1 MGCSSPQGALQV
13 LEAVPRGEWNV
24 RWDAEGQ
31 REPLRLELERAV
43 HPTPDRGLRRL
54 ALVGVC
60 EEQGRLLPERA
71 VFVEESA
78 GERADRLGGA
88 GLVERVANVQQPAT
102 QARKRRGNAVE
113 YGRVVAGWEP
123 KVRLV
128 EQGIHSRSEPANEP
142 RSAVA
147 GPAATDRVPMPQ
159 GLLMKQGGELDRLS
173 LAMSWCLRAQG
184 PDASVQRRAER
195 LTLGVEQPLSD
206 PHEQLVEVFEQ
217 PRVARC
223 WRAVPNVPTKHADA
237 RVEHAFGTDGGR

>member
-1 MGCSSPQGALQV
+1 MCSSPQGALQV

-24 RWDAEGQ
+24 RRDAEGQ

-54 ALVGVC
+54 ALVGVG
-60 EEQGRLLPERA
+60 EEQVGLLLERA

-88 GLVERVANVQQPAT
+88 GLVERLADVQQPAA

-128 EQGIHSRSEPANEP
+128 EQRVHGRPQSANETGP
-142 RSAVA
+142 AVA
-147 GPAATDRVPMPQ
+147 GPATPDRVPVPQ
-159 GLLMKQGGELDRLS
+159 RLLVEQGGELDRLTLS
-173 LAMSWCLRAQG
+173 MPRRLRAQG

-195 LTLGVEQPLSD
+195 LTLGVERPLSD
-206 PHEQLVEVFEQ
+206 PCEQLVEVLEQ
-217 PRVARC
+217 PRVARRR
-223 WRAVPNVPTKHADA
+223 RAVADVPAEHADA
-237 RVEHAFGTDGGR
+237 RVDHAFGTEGGR